1 MSVTYRPTH
10 KFLGQNNVSL
20 EYELRKLSQKIDTI
34 SDTDS
39 DIRAVASGA
48 MAVATSAEVAVGAV
62 SASAATNA
70 AAITVNVNAIT
81 GLQNDLDAVRLG
93 LWS

>member
-1 MSVTYRPTH
+1 VVDMTVTYRPTH

-20 EYELRKLSQKIDTI
+20 EYELRKLSQKFETI

-48 MAVATSAEVAVGAV
+48 MAIATSAEVAVGAV

-70 AAITVNVNAIT
+70 AAITL
-81 GLQNDLDAVRLG
+81 LQNDLEAVRLG

>member
-1 MSVTYRPTH
+1 MTVTYRPTH
-10 KFLGQNNVSL
+10 KFLGQNGVSL
-20 EYELRKLSQKIDTI
+20 EYELRKLSQKIEAI

-48 MAVATSAEVAVGAV
+48 MAIATSAEASV
-62 SASAATNA
+62 SAAASSAAVAANA
-70 AAITVNVNAIT
+70 AAITV
-81 GLQNDLDAVRLG
+81 LQNDLEAVRLG

>member
-1 MSVTYRPTH
+1 MTVTYRPTH

-48 MAVATSAEVAVGAV
+48 MAIATSAEVAV
-62 SASAATNA
+62 SAAASSAAVAANT
-70 AAITVNVNAIT
+70 AAITL
-81 GLQNDLDAVRLG
+81 LQNDLEAVRLG

>member
-48 MAVATSAEVAVGAV
+48 MAIATSAEVAVSAV

-70 AAITVNVNAIT
+70 AAITL
-81 GLQNDLDAVRLG
+81 LQNDLEAVRLG

>member
-10 KFLGQNNVSL
+10 TFLGQNSVSL
-20 EYELRKLSQKIDTI
+20 EYELRKLSQKIETI
-34 SDTDS
+34 GETGS

-48 MAVATSAEVAVGAV
+48 MAVATSADSAVGAV

-70 AAITVNVNAIT
+70 AAITVNASAIT

>member
-1 MSVTYRPTH
+1 MAVTYRPTH

-20 EYELRKLSQKIDTI
+20 EYELRKLSQKIETI

-48 MAVATSAEVAVGAV
+48 MAIATSAEVAVGAAA
-62 SASAATNA
+62 SSAAVAANT
-70 AAITVNVNAIT
+70 AAITL
-81 GLQNDLDAVRLG
+81 LQNDLDAVRLG

>member
-1 MSVTYRPTH
+1 MTVTYRPTH

-48 MAVATSAEVAVGAV
+48 MAIATSAEVAV
-62 SASAATNA
+62 SAAASSAAVAANT
-70 AAITVNVNAIT
+70 AAITL
-81 GLQNDLDAVRLG
+81 LQNDLDAVRLG

>member
-1 MSVTYRPTH
+1 MTVTYRPTH

-20 EYELRKLSQKIDTI
+20 EYELRKLSQKIETI

-48 MAVATSAEVAVGAV
+48 MAIATSAEVAV
-62 SASAATNA
+62 SAAASSAAVAANT
-70 AAITVNVNAIT
+70 AAITL
-81 GLQNDLDAVRLG
+81 LQNDLEAVRLG